1 MKKKQKYYIMMWETK
16 VWISPF
22 DPLGFLSERKQKIL
36 ENGTVRIAVLIIENT
51 LSKIRIEHKESD
63 GRLQI

>member
-1 MKKKQKYYIMMWETK
+1 MKKKQKYYIMMWESK
-16 VWISPF
+16 AWISPF